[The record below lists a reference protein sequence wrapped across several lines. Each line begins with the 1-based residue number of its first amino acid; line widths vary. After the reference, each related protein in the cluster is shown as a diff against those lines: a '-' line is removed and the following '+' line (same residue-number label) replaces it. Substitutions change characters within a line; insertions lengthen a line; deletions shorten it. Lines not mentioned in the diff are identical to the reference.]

1 MAAPPQYTYQPQPN
15 ELPYYNALF
24 TTADKSSS
32 GHLSGAVAV
41 EFLSLSKLP
50 VDLLKQIWTM
60 ADQPPS
66 NTLDI
71 NKFYIAVRL
80 IQLFQNGKKPI
91 DLALNIGEGE
101 PPMRPPF
108 FDGVNVQAIMQQQ
121 QGSGASV
128 APRPPMQQQ
137 LSSQQLGSGPPP
149 QQVVQQPTP
158 HQGSP
163 QRSPQLNGMS
173 AQQPPAMSQPA
184 AMNGAAPTMSPN
196 NQQQQQ
202 LAIQDPYTMTPQELA
217 RYEQLFPTYAVQEA
231 EGMYYVHGGAAVE
244 LFSKSGKCFVR
255 FLISVT

>member
-24 TTADKSSS
+24 STADKSSS

-66 NTLDI
+66 NTLDMS
-71 NKFYIAVRL
+71 KFYIAVRL

-91 DLALNIGEGE
+91 DLALNIADGE

-108 FDGVNVQAIMQQQ
+108 FEGVNVQAIMQQQ
-121 QGSGASV
+121 AAQGSGASV

-137 LSSQQLGSGPPP
+137 LSSQNLGAPP
-149 QQVVQQPTP
+149 QLQQPTP
-158 HQGSP
+158 QGSP
-163 QRSPQLNGMS
+163 QRSPQLNGM
-173 AQQPPAMSQPA
+173 ATQQPPAMSQPA
-184 AMNGAAPTMSPN
+184 MNGAPPTMSPTN
-196 NQQQQQ
+196 NNQQQ

-217 RYEQLFPTYAVQEA
+217 RYEQLFPTYAVQESD
-231 EGMYYVHGGAAVE
+231 GMYYVHGGAAVE
-244 LFSKSGKCFVR
+244 LFSKSGK
-255 FLISVT
+255 

>member
-1 MAAPPQYTYQPQPN
+1 MAAQPQYTYQPQPN

-24 TTADKSSS
+24 STADKSSS

-66 NTLDI
+66 NTLDMS
-71 NKFYIAVRL
+71 KFYIAVRL

-91 DLALNIGEGE
+91 DLALNIAEGE

-108 FDGVNVQAIMQQQ
+108 FEGVNVQAIMQ

-137 LSSQQLGSGPPP
+137 LSSQQLGGPPP

-158 HQGSP
+158 QGSP

-184 AMNGAAPTMSPN
+184 MNGAPPTMSPTN
-196 NQQQQQ
+196 NNQQQ
-202 LAIQDPYTMTPQELA
+202 LAIQDPYTMTPQELS
-217 RYEQLFPTYAVQEA
+217 RYEQLFPTYAVQEND
-231 EGMYYVHGGAAVE
+231 GMYYVHGGAAVE
-244 LFSKSGKCFVR
+244 LFSKSGKLFLLHFV
-255 FLISVT
+255 LCVV

>member
-1 MAAPPQYTYQPQPN
+1 MAAQPQYTYQPQPN

-24 TTADKSSS
+24 TTADKSSL

-66 NTLDI
+66 NTLDMG
-71 NKFYIAVRL
+71 KFYVAVRL

-91 DLALNIGEGE
+91 DLALNIADGE

-108 FDGVNVQAIMQQQ
+108 FEGVNVQAIMQQQ
-121 QGSGASV
+121 QASGASV

-137 LSSQQLGSGPPP
+137 LSSQQLGAP
-149 QQVVQQPTP
+149 VVQQPTP
-158 HQGSP
+158 QGSP

-173 AQQPPAMSQPA
+173 AQQPPAMSTQPPA
-184 AMNGAAPTMSPN
+184 

-231 EGMYYVHGGAAVE
+231 DGMFVHGGAAVE
-244 LFSKSGKCFVR
+244 LFSKSGKYFGSVLCSFVKDIR
-255 FLISVT
+255 YV